1 MTDSTADIFSWLV
14 TGGFAVYLGISVL
27 YAASWPRFRKLARYD
42 GFMFLNPWRMFTS
55 PLEDIPHTYAFAY
68 RDRFEDGTFGGWQ
81 VLSRGYDEQ
90 PFRFPHNPDR
100 LLVTFI
106 TRLAEAAEDDQGHP
120 LPPEAVERL
129 RAYDCLVDLTRR
141 IQSPRAKERQFR
153 IMTCYPAGLS
163 AQNRVLY
170 ESPYVRLSDA
180 KP

>member
-1 MTDSTADIFSWLV
+1 MNHIAADVLSWLIV
-14 TGGFAVYLGISVL
+14 GGFAAYLGISVL
-27 YAASWPRFRKLARYD
+27 YAASWPRFRKLARSD

-90 PFRFPHNPDR
+90 PFRLPHSPDR
-100 LLVTFI
+100 LLVTLI
-106 TRLAEAAEDDQGHP
+106 TRLAEAAEDDQGAP
-120 LPPEAVERL
+120 LPPEALERL
-129 RAYDCLVDLTRR
+129 RAYDCLVDLTQR
-141 IQSPRAKERQFR
+141 IVSSEAKERQFR
-153 IMTCYPAGLS
+153 ITSCYPSELS
-163 AQNRVLY
+163 NQNRVLY